1 MTAIHLAAKHG
12 HTQVLDELKKKI
24 SVKVRESKNKMKSFI
39 TIIYSIGIEHKI
51 RFNSIAC
58 RCSLRSN

>member
-24 SVKVRESKNKMKSFI
+24 SVKVRKDNNERE
-39 TIIYSIGIEHKI
+39 IIVKI
-51 RFNSIAC
+51 YFFDRYQVQNPV
-58 RCSLRSN
+58 